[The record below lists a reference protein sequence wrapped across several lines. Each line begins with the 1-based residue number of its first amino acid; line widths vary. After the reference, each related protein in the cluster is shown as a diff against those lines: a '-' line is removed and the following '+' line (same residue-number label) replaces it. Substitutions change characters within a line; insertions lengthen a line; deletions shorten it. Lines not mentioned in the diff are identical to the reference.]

1 MRDEALE
8 QGNIRIRKTKAILH
22 KMYEKCVD
30 EIIFAFS
37 PFLDKLYHLEKNAPE
52 EGRRE
57 WLKRE
62 RRKLITT
69 TNPAVD
75 MLNIIRTT
83 QRKAYPVALAPIRDI
98 YYRNFIYIISEI
110 RKEIEL
116 TADLLLDMWAAG
128 LLNDYDELIEDS
140 ERDDPQRPEAK
151 AIAQWRDSLYEEVA
165 GKHATENFLN
175 SLPMA
180 KGESTQEV
188 KRGIREVVAVVERH
202 TDRFLDNIDSHFTSA
217 GRVEGGEKLLDE
229 FPEEFV
235 DDTEMRKV
243 WVCTFENSRDSHMLM
258 HLQDRAMDEDFISG
272 LGNVLRFPG
281 DMLAPVEDWIN
292 CKCYVVVT
300 TREGL
305 EQMRREDPKYGLME
319 AEKERRRLKEAAN
332 K

>member
-37 PFLDKLYHLEKNAPE
+37 PFLDALYHLEETAPK

-57 WLKRE
+57 WLKKE
-62 RRKLITT
+62 RRKLIST
-69 TNPAVD
+69 TNPAID

-116 TADLLLDMWAAG
+116 TADLLLDMWAEG
-128 LLNDYDELIEDS
+128 LLNDYDELIEES
-140 ERDDPQRPEAK
+140 EREDPQRPESV
-151 AIAQWRDSLYEEVA
+151 AIKRWRDSLYEETA
-165 GKHATENFLN
+165 GKHAMENFLN
-175 SLPMA
+175 ALPIA
-180 KGESTQEV
+180 KGEITKEV
-188 KRGIREVVAVVERH
+188 QRGIREVVAVVERH
-202 TDRFLDNIDSHFTSA
+202 TDRFLDSADSHFTSA
-217 GRVEGGEKLLDE
+217 GRVEAGEKFLEE
-229 FPEEFV
+229 FPEAFDV
-235 DDTEMRKV
+235 DPMRKV
-243 WVCTFENSRDSHMLM
+243 WVCTFENSRDSHMQM
-258 HLQDRAMDEDFISG
+258 HLQDRDMDEDFISG

-292 CKCYVVVT
+292 CKCYVVIT
-300 TREGL
+300 TAEGV
-305 EQMRREDPKYGLME
+305 EKMRKTDPKYGLMQ
-319 AEKERRRLKEAAN
+319 AEMERRRLKEAAN

>member
-22 KMYEKCVD
+22 KMYENCVD

-37 PFLDKLYHLEKNAPE
+37 PFLDALYHLEETAPK

-110 RKEIEL
+110 RKEVEL
-116 TADLLLDMWAAG
+116 TADLLLDMWAEG
-128 LLNDYDELIEDS
+128 LLNDYDELIEES
-140 ERDDPQRPEAK
+140 EREDPKRPESA
-151 AIAQWRDSLYEEVA
+151 AIKRWRDALYEETA
-165 GKHATENFLN
+165 GKHAMENFLN
-175 SLPMA
+175 ALPIA
-180 KGESTQEV
+180 KGEITKEV
-188 KRGIREVVAVVERH
+188 QRGVREVVAVVERH
-202 TDRFLDNIDSHFTSA
+202 TDRFLDNVDSHFTNA
-217 GRVEGGEKLLDE
+217 GRVEAGEKFLEE
-229 FPEEFV
+229 FPEAFDV
-235 DDTEMRKV
+235 DPMRKV
-243 WVCTFENSRDSHMLM
+243 WVCTFENSRDSHMQM

-292 CKCYVVVT
+292 CKCYVVIT
-300 TREGL
+300 TEEGV
-305 EQMRREDPKYGLME
+305 EKMRKTDPKYGLMQ
-319 AEKERRRLKEAAN
+319 AEMERRRLKEAAN